1 MAAKFSFHARTPWLT
16 LVSHRARSDCLAFR
30 SRLSAEAH
38 GGASLTKLADMLRRN
53 TKLALDLDLPERL
66 WSERAAAL
74 ESKVRRIATDNR
86 LHA

>member
-1 MAAKFSFHARTPWLT
+1 
-16 LVSHRARSDCLAFR
+16 
-30 SRLSAEAH
+30 
-38 GGASLTKLADMLRRN
+38 MLRRN